1 MSEHTSV
8 SSDRVTRSTE
18 LRRVA
23 VTGGSVISTLGHSRQ
38 EFWERCAAGK
48 SGVSRIGRFVPDE
61 FKVHFA
67 GEVKDFDAAA
77 MVDVP
82 EKELRRMD
90 RFVQFAVVAA
100 DRALKEAGLERDSG
114 DATRRGVLV
123 GSGIG
128 GLHEIEEQHRTLF
141 ERGPRRVS
149 PFMIPKLMV
158 NAASGNIS
166 YLYNLKGPNSAVAT
180 ACASAT
186 NAIGDA
192 FRLIQHGQADVM
204 VTGGSEAAITPMG
217 VSGFARMNALSNR
230 NDAPSLAS
238 RPFDKDR
245 DGFVLG
251 EGAGIMILED
261 WEHALK
267 RGATILAEVLG
278 YGMSSDAYHMTA
290 PDPEGR
296 GAGRAMTFAIADA
309 GLNVEDIQYVNAHG
323 TSTPLGDKAETA
335 AIKTVF
341 GHHAKKLAVS
351 STKSQIGHLLGA
363 SGGVETIACLM
374 ALTEQAAPPTI
385 NLDEPGEGCDLDYVP
400 HEARPMPIKAVLNNS
415 FGFGGHNACL
425 VLGKA

>member
-1 MSEHTSV
+1 MS
-8 SSDRVTRSTE
+8 DQPATRPVE

-23 VTGGSVISTLGHSRQ
+23 VTGAGVISSLGHDLG
-38 EFWERCAAGK
+38 EFWDRCAAGK
-48 SGVSRIGRFVPDE
+48 SGVGRILRFVPDE

-67 GEVKDFDAAA
+67 GEVRDFDASA

-100 DRALKEAGLERDSG
+100 HRAMEMSGLDLRG
-114 DATRRGVLV
+114 DGPGDPARRGVLV

-166 YLYNLKGPNSAVAT
+166 YLLNLKGPNSAVAT

-186 NAIGDA
+186 NAVGDA

-217 VSGFARMNALSNR
+217 VSGFGRMNALSTR
-230 NDAPSLAS
+230 NDDPEAAS
-238 RPFDKDR
+238 RPFDAGR

-261 WEHALK
+261 WAHATG
-267 RGATILAEVLG
+267 RGATILGEVLG

-296 GAGRAMTFAIADA
+296 GAARAMRAALADA
-309 GLNVEDIQYVNAHG
+309 GKTPADIQYVNAHG
-323 TSTPLGDKAETA
+323 TSTPLGDVAETT
-335 AIKTVF
+335 AIRTVF
-341 GHHAKKLAVS
+341 GDHAGSLAVS

-363 SGGVETIACLM
+363 SGGVESVACLL
-374 ALTEQAAPPTI
+374 ALKEQAAPPTI
-385 NLDEPGEGCDLDYVP
+385 NLDTPGDGCDLDYVP
-400 HEARPMPIKAVLNNS
+400 HEARPMAIDAVLNNS

-425 VLGKA
+425 VFGKA